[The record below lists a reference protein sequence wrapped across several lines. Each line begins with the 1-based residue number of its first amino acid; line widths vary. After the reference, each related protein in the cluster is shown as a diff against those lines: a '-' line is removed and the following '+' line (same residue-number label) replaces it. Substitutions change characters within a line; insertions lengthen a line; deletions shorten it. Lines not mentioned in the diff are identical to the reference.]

1 MVGSRICKPG
11 ENKLIIENKG
21 LINYQECRDE
31 MIALVKSSPKIHH
44 IWVVEHPPVFTIGIS
59 EKNIEED
66 LSKNPPVIKTDR
78 GGKITFHAPGQIV
91 IYFILNLKEV
101 SFKPT
106 SLTSTILNSTS
117 DTLWSFGLEHQ
128 INLEDPGIYINN
140 KKIASIG
147 MRIKNHISYHGLSIN
162 FETDLKTF
170 NSINPCGLDVE
181 ACNLIDYI
189 DIDKQELLKK
199 LLQGFKK
206 VIN

>member
-1 MVGSRICKPG
+1 MTEIQFKELGMVEYSQTY
-11 ENKLIIENKG
+11 EAMMELIES
-21 LINYQECRDE
+21 QP
-31 MIALVKSSPKIHH
+31 SFHS
-44 IWVVEHPPVFTIGIS
+44 IWSLEHFPVFTIGIS
-59 EKNIEED
+59 EIPKFED
-66 LSKNPPVIKTDR
+66 NSNNRPFIKTDS
-78 GGKITFHAPGQIV
+78 GGNTTFHAPGQII

-140 KKIASIG
+140 KKLASIG

>member
-1 MVGSRICKPG
+1 MS
-11 ENKLIIENKG
+11 
-21 LINYQECRDE
+21 
-31 MIALVKSSPKIHH
+31 KIHH
-44 IWVVEHPPVFTIGIS
+44 IWVLEHPPVFTIGIS

-140 KKIASIG
+140 KKLASIG
-147 MRIKNHISYHGLSIN
+147 MRIKNHISYL
-162 FETDLKTF
+162 
-170 NSINPCGLDVE
+170 V
-181 ACNLIDYI
+181 
-189 DIDKQELLKK
+189 
-199 LLQGFKK
+199 
-206 VIN
+206 

>member
-11 ENKLIIENKG
+11 ENKLIIEYKG
-21 LINYQECRDE
+21 LVNYQECRDE
-31 MIALVKSSPKIHH
+31 MIALVKSCPKIHH
-44 IWVVEHPPVFTIGIS
+44 IWVLEHPPVFTIGIS

-140 KKIASIG
+140 KKLASIG

-189 DIDKQELLKK
+189 DCLLYTSDAADD
-199 LLQGFKK
+199 
-206 VIN
+206 

>member
-1 MVGSRICKPG
+1 M
-11 ENKLIIENKG
+11 IIEHKG
-21 LINYQECRDE
+21 LVNYQECRDE

-78 GGKITFHAPGQIV
+78 GGKITFHAPGQII

-140 KKIASIG
+140 KKVASIG
-147 MRIKNHISYHGLSIN
+147 MRIKNHVSYHGLSIN
-162 FETDLKTF
+162 FDTDLKTF

-189 DIDKQELLKK
+189 CLLYTSDAADE
-199 LLQGFKK
+199 
-206 VIN
+206 